1 MAEQAKKRMG
11 ERAWKARWDQGEL
24 APDST
29 SDSDWEDVGGL
40 VEVEQEVELP
50 REEDGGEGV
59 RGEGKD
65 KKDIT
70 L

>member
-11 ERAWKARWDQGEL
+11 ERAWKARWDQGGL

-29 SDSDWEDVGGL
+29 AESDWEDVGGL
-40 VEVEQEVELP
+40 VEVEQDVELP
-50 REEDGGEGV
+50 NEEDGGQDV
-59 RGEGKD
+59 RGDGES
-65 KKDIT
+65 KKDIK